1 MNLNHKGFNG
11 RYSYDQT
18 SGIYHGEVE
27 MASDVVIFQADKE
40 CEIENAF
47 RESIDDY
54 LEMVFLDSNLRR

>member
-27 MASDVVIFQADKE
+27 MASDVVTFQADRE
-40 CEIENAF
+40 CEIENA
-47 RESIDDY
+47 
-54 LEMVFLDSNLRR
+54 